1 MNMKRTLLATVLLSS
16 MAITASAEIVG
27 DTLVIEEAKKVK
39 IETRDTVQR
48 IVISGSKDDSQFQ
61 YVQRI
66 SIPDTSAVRR
76 TIKSV
81 KDFNKISI
89 PGKDGKT
96 SKWTGSVH
104 FAIGLNTMLNAPD
117 GYDFKV
123 WPSWEFALTF
133 QSDYRPYGKQ
143 NVWSIGLGF
152 DWRHYKM
159 NKDKYLYKDAKDYLT
174 PKAFAGASDTYSSL
188 RIYSLNLP
196 LMYTHYFDK
205 KQKWGLTLGAI
216 VNWNF
221 TAYAYCEYSLG
232 NEDYE
237 VKTRKI
243 GHQPITVDAM
253 AIAHIPSFPDIY
265 CKYCPMNVFK
275 DDRGPKMHQLSFG
288 FYW

>member
-1 MNMKRTLLATVLLSS
+1 MKRTLLATVLLSS

-27 DTLVIEEAKKVK
+27 DTLVIEEVKKVK

-89 PGKDGKT
+89 DKKNQ
-96 SKWTGSVH
+96 KWEGSSH
-104 FAIGLNTMLNAPD
+104 LNIGLNTMTNVPD

-123 WPSWEFALTF
+123 WPSFEIGLAVTA
-133 QSDYRPYGKQ
+133 DYRPYGKQ
-143 NVWSIGLGF
+143 NKWSFGLGVY
-152 DWRHYKM
+152 WRNYRSS
-159 NKDKYLYKDAKDYLT
+159 NDNFWAKDANDCMTLVPYTVEKDT
-174 PKAFAGASDTYSSL
+174 RTSL
-188 RIYSLNLP
+188 QVFSVGVPI
-196 LMYTHYFDK
+196 MYTHYFDS

-216 VNWNF
+216 VNWN
-221 TAYAYCEYSLG
+221 AIANGYREYELNG
-232 NEDYE
+232 EDYE
-237 VKTRKI
+237 VETKKI
-243 GHQPITVDAM
+243 GQRPITVDGLV
-253 AIAHIPSFPDIY
+253 IAHIPSLPDLY
-265 CKYCPMNVFK
+265 CKYCPMTMFK
-275 DDRGPKMHQLSFG
+275 DGRGPKVHQLSFG

>member
-1 MNMKRTLLATVLLSS
+1 MKRTLLATVLLSS

-89 PGKDGKT
+89 PGKDGKD
-96 SKWTGSVH
+96 K
-104 FAIGLNTMLNAPD
+104 
-117 GYDFKV
+117 
-123 WPSWEFALTF
+123 EFALTF

-196 LMYTHYFDK
+196 LMYTHYFDS

-253 AIAHIPSFPDIY
+253 AIARIPSFPDIY